1 MVMRSLGLFAVLL
14 VLASVSIAPRAQD
27 VEADCDGC
35 KDHPMLARYPGSILF
50 GGDQKAFEEAALPI
64 GPVIQNDAGEAVAP
78 KALNLTGKRTRLF
91 YIAPPERSA
100 LEVFANYKEAL
111 AKAGMSVVWTCSDTE
126 CGAEFS
132 NKALE
137 LMHLKLENTPE
148 SSLGF
153 TLAERPRYLLAKLAR
168 SQGDVHVM
176 VMAADLTDKH
186 RPAIYVM
193 LIESKPMDTGMVTID
208 ANALD
213 QSLISTG
220 KAVIYGITFD
230 FDKAD
235 IKPESKPQLDQI
247 AKLLTDHAELKLA
260 ITGHTDNQGSAD
272 YNQKLSQRRAEAIAA
287 ALAGGYGIAAD
298 RLSAQGMGASAPV
311 ASNDSE
317 EGRAKNRRVELVKR

>member
-1 MVMRSLGLFAVLL
+1 MRSLGLFAVSL
-14 VLASVSIAPRAQD
+14 VLASMSIAPRAQD
-27 VEADCDGC
+27 VESDCEGC

-64 GPVIQNDAGEAVAP
+64 GPATQSDVGEALAP
-78 KALNLTGKRTRLF
+78 KVLNLTGKRTRMF
-91 YIAPPERSA
+91 YLVPAQRSA

-126 CGAEFS
+126 CGTEFL
-132 NKALE
+132 NQATQV
-137 LMHLKLENTPE
+137 MHLSLSNTPE
-148 SSLGF
+148 ASLGF
-153 TLAERPRYLLAKLAR
+153 TLAERPRYLLARLAR
-168 SQGDVHVM
+168 AQGDVNIM
-176 VMAADLTDKH
+176 VLAADLTDKQ
-186 RPAIYVM
+186 RPAVYVI
-193 LIESKPMDTGMVTID
+193 LIEGKPMDKGMLTVA

-235 IKPESKPQLDQI
+235 IRAESKPQLDQI
-247 AKLLTDHAELKLA
+247 AQLLSDHTELKLA
-260 ITGHTDNQGSAD
+260 ITGHTDNQGNAD
-272 YNQKLSQRRAEAIAA
+272 YNQKLSQRRADAIVA
-287 ALAGGYGIAAD
+287 ALAGGYNISAD

-311 ASNDSE
+311 ASNDND